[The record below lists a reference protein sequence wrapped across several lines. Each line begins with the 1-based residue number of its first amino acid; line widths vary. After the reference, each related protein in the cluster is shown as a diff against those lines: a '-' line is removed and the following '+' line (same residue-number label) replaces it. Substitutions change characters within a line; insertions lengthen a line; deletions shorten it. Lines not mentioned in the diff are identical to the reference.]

1 MKNKISK
8 KINGGSEIIGG
19 FTLIEMLVV
28 IAVVGIL
35 SAAVLASLGP
45 ARTKAKDSR
54 IISALRQVQAV
65 AESYYDGD
73 YSGLS
78 VANPA
83 QMTTLASDITANQGT
98 LTVSL
103 SSDELNYAAEADLAC
118 GSTWYCVDSN
128 GNAKQYG
135 TDPDTTAGVCP

>member
-1 MKNKISK
+1 MKNNKQ
-8 KINGGSEIIGG
+8 G

-54 IISALRQVQAV
+54 IISALNQARAV

-73 YSGLS
+73 YAGLS
-78 VANPA
+78 TSNPA
-83 QMTTLASDITANQGT
+83 QMSQLATDITANQGT
-98 LTVSL
+98 LTVNVSA
-103 SSDELNYAAEADLAC
+103 DPGLNYAAY
-118 GSTWYCVDSN
+118 STLPSGGWYCVDSV
-128 GNAKQYG
+128 GDSKKV
-135 TDPDTTAGVCP
+135 TSDPAGATTCP